1 MQLSLDGEVR
11 GDLCFYFCLYSF
23 QYFAVP
29 PPLRGKVAFGG
40 KVLKGPCT
48 MLGQS
53 PAVTSKSNTYCFCIT
68 TRRKRLAAFLKGGR
82 IQSRATKPV
91 AEVRAEGS
99 HLGECEGLPATQDR
113 PRSAHRHLPTCT
125 ASQAN
130 TLTGATQPWAQATQK
145 TTTKKKQAQLR
156 TSPTKTFGSTQEG
169 RPPSQSRFPRAT
181 HRGTATP
188 PTAKPRFSCSQGKTP
203 VQTAPCS
210 PKSLSKQFYSIR
222 KLTISHLSLIS
233 STTGHAFSFFVLLYF
248 LVVPQG
254 TWDLSSLTRNQ
265 TRTPSVGSTVF

>member
-29 PPLRGKVAFGG
+29 PPLGGKVAFGG
-40 KVLKGPCT
+40 KVLKEPCT

-188 PTAKPRFSCSQGKTP
+188 PTAKPRSSCSQGKTP
-203 VQTAPCS
+203 VQMAQDAS
-210 PKSLSKQFYSIR
+210 PNGTLFTQKPVQ
-222 KLTISHLSLIS
+222 TILFHQKAHHLPPLSHLQHHRPCL
-233 STTGHAFSFFVLLYF
+233 FFFCFTLF
-248 LVVPQG
+248 FG
-254 TWDLSSLTRNQ
+254 CATRH
-265 TRTPSVGSTVF
+265 VGS

>member
-29 PPLRGKVAFGG
+29 PPLGGKVAFGG
-40 KVLKGPCT
+40 KVLKEPCT

-113 PRSAHRHLPTCT
+113 PRSAHRHLHSFTSQHPHRSNPALSSGHTENHHQKKASTAQNKPNQDFWLNSGRQASLPEQIPTCHPQRHSDT
-125 ASQAN
+125 TYSKAQVLLFPGEDASPNGTRRQSKWHLVHPKACPN
-130 TLTGATQPWAQATQK
+130 NFIPSESSP
-145 TTTKKKQAQLR
+145 
-156 TSPTKTFGSTQEG
+156 SPT
-169 RPPSQSRFPRAT
+169 
-181 HRGTATP
+181 
-188 PTAKPRFSCSQGKTP
+188 
-203 VQTAPCS
+203 
-210 PKSLSKQFYSIR
+210 SLSSPAPQAMPFLFLFYFIFWLCHKAR
-222 KLTISHLSLIS
+222 GI
-233 STTGHAFSFFVLLYF
+233 
-248 LVVPQG
+248 LV
-254 TWDLSSLTRNQ
+254 S
-265 TRTPSVGSTVF
+265 